1 MFGESITKININFLA
16 IVITITVLGK
26 WLLTGNLE
34 GAIQVASVLG
44 PIFTVLATCYTAGT
58 SYKRKYNQNGGSGPS
73 IKKDTSITN
82 YKSGS

>member
-44 PIFTVLATCYTAGT
+44 PIFTVLATCYTGII
-58 SYKRKYNQNGGSGPS
+58 N
-73 IKKDTSITN
+73 IKKG
-82 YKSGS
+82 KRQGS